1 MTDSDQSDPR
11 LKEYKEYVLAMQ
23 RLEFGDRNFDGG
35 DGPLGE
41 LGTALVDLSRVMER
55 RYHELA
61 RLLEIAERVNHGVF
75 IGEVMDHIYDSFRP
89 IIPFDRIGLALLE
102 EDGAVLRSHWARS
115 DSSDVKIAI
124 GYAQNIEHS
133 SLQQILQSGKP
144 RLLNDLESYCRENP
158 CSESSR
164 LAYAEGIRSSLTCPL
179 VAMGKPVGFL
189 FFSSRKPHTYANLHQ
204 DLFLRI
210 ATQLSVILEKS
221 RLYEELYQLNAE
233 LREARNALEHQAT
246 HDVLTGLWNRG
257 TILEILDKELARSQ
271 RAGHPAAALMIDIDH
286 FKQVNDRHGHLAGD
300 EVLREVSRRLAEV
313 VRKGDAL
320 GRYGGEEFLVVLA
333 MDNIAEAETAVDRL
347 RRSIAAVPVTAG
359 NEALSVSVSVGMGI
373 VKSGEYATGET
384 LLRLADEA
392 LYAAKASGR
401 NRVVVHAR

>member
-1 MTDSDQSDPR
+1 MTESDRTDPR
-11 LKEYKEYVLAMQ
+11 LEEYKEYVLAMQ
-23 RLEFGDRNFDGG
+23 RLEFGDRQFDSV

-75 IGEVMDHIYDSFRP
+75 VGEVMDHIYDSFRP

-102 EDGAVLRSHWARS
+102 DEGTVLRSHWARS
-115 DSSDVKIAI
+115 DSTDVRLAI

-133 SLQQILQSGKP
+133 SLQQILQDGKP
-144 RLLNDLESYCRENP
+144 RLLNDLESYCREHP
-158 CSESSR
+158 QSESSR
-164 LAYAEGIRSSLTCPL
+164 LALSEGIRSSLTCPL

-189 FFSSRKPHTYANLHQ
+189 FFSSLKPNTYANIHQ

-233 LREARNALEHQAT
+233 LREARSALEHQAT

-271 RAGHPAAALMIDIDH
+271 RAGHPAGALMIDIDH
-286 FKQVNDRHGHLAGD
+286 FKQVNDGHGHLVGD
-300 EVLREVSRRLAEV
+300 AVLREVSRRLGEV

-333 MDNIAEAETAVDRL
+333 MDNVSEAETAVERL
-347 RRSIAAVPVTAG
+347 RGSIASVPVTTEDKTF
-359 NEALSVSVSVGMGI
+359 NITVSVGMGI
-373 VKSGEYATGET
+373 VAAGEAATGET

-401 NRVVVHAR
+401 NRVVVRSL